1 MLCNWSAHARCRRPL
16 SQVTI
21 RRRRITNGDT
31 IHTEFGTP
39 GERCFSEDMNRAALL
54 FIVVALLLCGCIGLF
69 ASGEAQAPIPGE
81 EYAINSALIND
92 LFSINATKLVV
103 IHDQTSFFSQPDNV
117 EIVKNISVVFKRN
130 LPQYH
135 RT

>member
-1 MLCNWSAHARCRRPL
+1 
-16 SQVTI
+16 
-21 RRRRITNGDT
+21 
-31 IHTEFGTP
+31 
-39 GERCFSEDMNRAALL
+39 MNRAALL